1 MQGLE
6 QALQQAVQQLAVMQ
20 QQLNETREAATSA
33 TAAAVSAGKGARA
46 AAARGGVAG
55 GASGGGPHG
64 FGIDT
69 RMLGRPDTFD
79 GNESKWGDWSTVMKA
94 YAALCNAS
102 LVSAMPASEV
112 EAQEKRNNDLRD
124 QLDVEASV
132 ALYYMLVL
140 LTRNEPLNIVV
151 NSGAGEGLLAWR
163 RLVQRYDSAAATRLA
178 GLLLNLMN
186 WSFAGDIQSRME
198 LFDRELQRY
207 ETRARESVSLNLR
220 VGMVLN
226 GLDRGPLKDHLLLNS
241 ARYVTWQEF
250 KSEIVNYRRATQA
263 IADSGGVTPMD
274 VDAFTKGDKGRGRSA
289 GKGTQDQTCHNCG
302 GRGHFKKDC
311 KKPGGGAH
319 WSDSRTKGKPK
330 SKGKGKGWKDQ
341 NRDKKTV
348 NAVEDD
354 DEEEYRDEEEQEQPE
369 NEEGLG
375 AMFVCSLSKQRVG
388 SNGETVID
396 IGIDSCAAA
405 SVIPRGLLQL
415 PVRRDGRGGTYYT
428 ATKEPISDE
437 GLQIVEGRAHGDGP
451 TLVGRFR
458 VASVSRTLM
467 SLSQMVEQGIKVVFD
482 STAGKDSSHLVIKKC
497 GVKIP
502 LVKKNKVYVLP
513 WHVKDTSD
521 FSRRGQNL

>member
-1 MQGLE
+1 
-6 QALQQAVQQLAVMQ
+6 
-20 QQLNETREAATSA
+20 
-33 TAAAVSAGKGARA
+33 
-46 AAARGGVAG
+46 
-55 GASGGGPHG
+55 
-64 FGIDT
+64 
-69 RMLGRPDTFD
+69 
-79 GNESKWGDWSTVMKA
+79 
-94 YAALCNAS
+94 
-102 LVSAMPASEV
+102 
-112 EAQEKRNNDLRD
+112 
-124 QLDVEASV
+124 
-132 ALYYMLVL
+132 
-140 LTRNEPLNIVV
+140 
-151 NSGAGEGLLAWR
+151 
-163 RLVQRYDSAAATRLA
+163 
-178 GLLLNLMN
+178 MN

-226 GLDRGPLKDHLLLNS
+226 GLDRGPPQRSLVVNS
-241 ARYVTWQEF
+241 GKYLTWQEF

-263 IADSGGVTPMD
+263 VADSGGAAPMD
-274 VDAFTKGDKGRGRSA
+274 VGAFTKGDKGRGRGA

-302 GRGHFKKDC
+302 ERGHFKKDC
-311 KKPGGGAH
+311 RKPRGGAH
-319 WSDSRTKGKPK
+319 WPDSRAKAKPK
-330 SKGKGKGWKDQ
+330 SKGKGKGWKGQ

-354 DEEEYRDEEEQEQPE
+354 DEEEYHDEEEQEQPE

-375 AMFVCSLSKQRVG
+375 AMFVCGLSKQRVG

-396 IGIDSCAAA
+396 IGIDSCEAA

-437 GLQIVEGRAHGDGP
+437 GLQIVEGLAHGNGP

-482 STAGKDSSHLVIKKC
+482 STAGKDSSHMVIKKC
-497 GVKIP
+497 GMKIP

-513 WHVKDTSD
+513 WHVKGTSD
-521 FSRRGQNL
+521 FSRRGQDL

>member
-1 MQGLE
+1 MQGIE
-6 QALQQAVQQLAVMQ
+6 QALQQAVQQLAAMQ
-20 QQLNETREAATSA
+20 VQQAQTEQQLREAREAAATA
-33 TAAAVSAGKGARA
+33 TAAAAAAGKGVRA
-46 AAARGGVAG
+46 GKGGVKG
-55 GASGGGPHG
+55 GASGGGHHG

-79 GNESKWGDWSTVMKA
+79 GSESKWDDWSTVMKA

-112 EAQEKRNNDLRD
+112 EAQEKRNSDLRD

-241 ARYVTWQEF
+241 AKYLTWQEF
-250 KSEIVNYRRATQA
+250 KSEIVNYLRATQA
-263 IADSGGVTPMD
+263 VADSGGAAPMD
-274 VDAFTKGDKGRGRSA
+274 VEWA

-302 GRGHFKKDC
+302 RRGHFKKDC

-319 WSDSRTKGKPK
+319 WPDSRAKAKPK
-330 SKGKGKGWKDQ
+330 SKGKGKGWKGQ
-341 NRDKKTV
+341 TRDRKTV

-354 DEEEYRDEEEQEQPE
+354 DEEYHDEEEQEQPE

-375 AMFVCSLSKQRVG
+375 AMFVCGLSKQRVG

-415 PVRRDGRGGTYYT
+415 PVRRDGRGDTYYT

-467 SLSQMVEQGIKVVFD
+467 SLSQMVEQGIKVVFV
-482 STAGKDSSHLVIKKC
+482 STAGKDSSHMVIKKC

-521 FSRRGQNL
+521 FSRRGQDL

>member
-1 MQGLE
+1 MQV
-6 QALQQAVQQLAVMQ
+6 QQAHTEQQLREA
-20 QQLNETREAATSA
+20 REAAATA
-33 TAAAVSAGKGARA
+33 TAAAAAAGKGVRA
-46 AAARGGVAG
+46 GKGGVAG

-79 GNESKWGDWSTVMKA
+79 GSESKWGDWSTVMKA

-102 LVSAMPASEV
+102 LVSAMPSSEV
-112 EAQEKRNNDLRD
+112 ETQEKRNSELRD
-124 QLDVEASV
+124 QLGVEASV

-163 RLVQRYDSAAATRLA
+163 CLVQRYDSAAATRLA

-198 LFDRELQRY
+198 LFARELQRY

-241 ARYVTWQEF
+241 AKFLTWQEF

-263 IADSGGVTPMD
+263 VADSGGAATMD
-274 VDAFTKGDKGRGRSA
+274 VGAFTKGDKGRGRGA
-289 GKGTQDQTCHNCG
+289 GKGTQDQTCHNFG
-302 GRGHFKKDC
+302 ARGHFKKDC
-311 KKPGGGAH
+311 RKPGGGAH
-319 WSDSRTKGKPK
+319 WPDSRAKAKPK
-330 SKGKGKGWKDQ
+330 SKGKGKGWKGQ
-341 NRDKKTV
+341 NRDKKTF

-354 DEEEYRDEEEQEQPE
+354 EEEYHDEEEQEQPE

-375 AMFVCSLSKQRVG
+375 AMFVCGLSKQRVG
-388 SNGETVID
+388 SKGETIID

-405 SVIPRGLLQL
+405 SVIPRDLLQL

-437 GLQIVEGRAHGDGP
+437 GLQVVEGLAHGDGP
-451 TLVGRFR
+451 TLVERFR
-458 VASVSRTLM
+458 VASVSRTLI
-467 SLSQMVEQGIKVVFD
+467 LSQMVEQGIKVVSD
-482 STAGKDSSHLVIKKC
+482 STAGKDSSHMVIKKC
-497 GVKIP
+497 GVKI
-502 LVKKNKVYVLP
+502 LWSKRTRCV
-513 WHVKDTSD
+513 
-521 FSRRGQNL
+521 FCRGT